1 MSETLGGKFQ
11 DIKINTHV
19 SYFLHFKDEKLGI
32 EYGQWKVA
40 QTNTYAFV
48 PLHLCC
54 CFYFVFGTYNGLL
67 RSLDWFNVM
76 NFIACMFFIVGV
88 GTFLVLVHFKGY
100 FFQNKENVL
109 NALTP
114 SFTADLESYWLM
126 GCSFCLSLVLFALAH
141 NGECSAS
148 EGSIQMAKSCNYS
161 GDPSMLPMDLVMTLF
176 FGPIIHAIVLKG
188 ATFFSVIV
196 ALSMNATSL
205 FTTMYFYRMSFG
217 GPLILLF
224 CPMCVLVLYEFQRQ
238 GIVVF
243 LMSQSQ
249 ALLLEEIDR
258 LSIQT
263 SKELRSM
270 IGNVAHDLKTVSS
283 SCVLFFA

>member
-1 MSETLGGKFQ
+1 MSQTFAEKFET
-11 DIKINTHV
+11 IKINSHV
-19 SYFLHFKDEKLGI
+19 SPFLHFHDQNLSN
-32 EYGQWKVA
+32 EYGKFKVA

-54 CFYFVFGTYNGLL
+54 CFYFLFGTYNGLM
-67 RSLDWFNVM
+67 RGLDVFNVF
-76 NFIACMFFIVGV
+76 NFIVCVFFMVFV
-88 GTFLVLVHFKGY
+88 GTWLVVVHFKG
-100 FFQNKENVL
+100 FFFRGQDSVL
-109 NALTP
+109 KWLTP
-114 SFTADLESYWLM
+114 SYTASLESYWLI
-126 GCSFCLSLVLFALAH
+126 GCSFCLSMVLFALVH
-141 NGECSAS
+141 NGECSAD
-148 EGSIQMAKSCNYS
+148 EGSIQVAQSCNYS
-161 GDPSMLPMDLVMTLF
+161 GDASMLPMDLVMTLF
-176 FGPIIHAIVLKG
+176 FGPIIHAVVLKG
-188 ATFFSVIV
+188 ASFVSVLI
-196 ALSMNATSL
+196 ALSMNAFSL
-205 FTTMYFYRMSFG
+205 FIIMYFYSMSFG

-258 LSIQT
+258 LSAQN

-283 SCVLFFA
+283 C